1 MTNYSRNSYV
11 DIRNKM
17 NTGIDEVGIRLV
29 LEGNIEDLSI
39 KPLSEILTNFEAC
52 VTTIEQIRS
61 AESST
66 HKHPLADKFDVDHI
80 KAFANY
86 IYNIDNISQVYNN
99 PQIDLKIRN
108 ISKGSF
114 IVDMVACMFIPSPIW
129 LSYISDIVTVAGFFL
144 TCKSMSQNRTELE
157 NAKYTYNGN
166 TIEIAEKIENNHYE
180 EINKYVDGMITPII
194 ENNSIENLT
203 INIIVPKL
211 DYDHTFKSSNHYLRK
226 KRNSK
231 RRK

>member
-17 NTGIDEVGIRLV
+17 NIGIDEVGIRLI

-66 HKHPLADKFDVDHI
+66 HKHPFADKFEDVQI
-80 KAFANY
+80 KAFTDCM
-86 IYNIDNISQVYNN
+86 YNRSQVYNN

-114 IVDMVACMFIPSPIW
+114 IVDMVACMFTTSPIW

-180 EINKYVDGMITPII
+180 KINKYVDGMVTTII

-211 DYDHTFKSSNHYLRK
+211 DYKHTFKSSNHYLRK
-226 KRNSK
+226 KINGK